1 MPIEC
6 QIEELRPK
14 AEFTAKL
21 AELLAGYS
29 YTLPFADNEATE
41 IKNLT
46 ITNIS
51 VASSEILP
59 DGLFVAVGGLHTHG
73 AKYLNHALEKGA
85 VAVLTD
91 EAGVE
96 IIRHQGTK
104 IPVICTDLPPRAVV
118 GVLASRLYQDPS
130 SKIPVIAVT
139 GTNGK
144 TTTSFMV
151 RTALGGPEKV
161 SLTGTV
167 ETRIAQRFTRN
178 KCTTLEASVIQ
189 RLLATAVAENCD
201 YAVVE
206 TSSHALI
213 QGRVKGVK
221 AKLAIFTNLSEEH
234 LDFHK
239 DMTGYLEAKA
249 LLFTPEYADYGV
261 ICVDTEAGQ
270 KLAARTTIPHTT
282 VAVLS
287 DNDADWKATKICNN
301 PQTLELTTTISGPNQ
316 QTYEIK
322 TSLFGNYNAQ
332 NSVLAFVAALQL
344 GIPAENA
351 LAGIAG
357 LREVP
362 GRMNTFGGLP
372 QNMPLVINDY
382 AHTPDS
388 IESLFNMVSQLTDSK
403 VHAIIAHD
411 GERQIEHRP
420 KLGRLAGKLSGTIW
434 VTDVNPRSEDPA
446 EIRAQIISGLREVRP
461 DLHDVV
467 EVTTW
472 RTDAVRR
479 AILAA
484 KPGEVVVSIAKGD
497 ESYQE
502 IQGVKHSYDE
512 NQVIRESLAGWV
524 KNQ

>member
-1 MPIEC
+1 MPVEC
-6 QIEELRPK
+6 QLEDFHPK
-14 AEFTAKL
+14 TKFSANL
-21 AELLAGYS
+21 SDLLSGFS
-29 YTLPFADNEATE
+29 YTLPLANDGTSSIE
-41 IKNLT
+41 NLV

-51 VASSEILP
+51 VASSEILAN
-59 DGLFVAVGGLHTHG
+59 GLFVAVGGLHTHG
-73 AKYLNHALEKGA
+73 AKYLDDALNKGA

-96 IIRHQGTK
+96 ILRQREIQ
-104 IPVICTDLPPRAVV
+104 IPVICTDLRPRAVV
-118 GVLASRLYQDPS
+118 GTLANRLYQDPS
-130 SKIPVIAVT
+130 NQIPVVAVT

-151 RTALGGPEKV
+151 RAALGGAEKV
-161 SLTGTV
+161 ALTGTV
-167 ETRIAQRFTRN
+167 ETRIGQRFTRN

-206 TSSHALI
+206 SSSHALAQGRI
-213 QGRVKGVK
+213 QGTK
-221 AKLAIFTNLSEEH
+221 ARLAIFTNLTEEH

-239 DMTGYLEAKA
+239 DMAGYLDAKA

-261 ICVDTEAGQ
+261 ICVDTKAGQ
-270 KLAARTTIPHTT
+270 ELAARTTIPHTT

-287 DNDADWKATKICNN
+287 DNAADWKATEVFNN
-301 PQTLELTTTISGPNQ
+301 TQTLELISNITGPNQ
-316 QTYEIK
+316 QTYEIR

-332 NSVLAFVAALQL
+332 NSVLAFVAALQM
-344 GIPAENA
+344 GIPAEKA
-351 LAGIAG
+351 LSGIAE
-357 LREVP
+357 LRDVP

-388 IESLFNMVSQLTDSK
+388 IENLFNMVSQLTDGK

-434 VTDVNPRSEDPA
+434 VTDINPRSEDPA
-446 EIRAQIISGLREVRP
+446 EIRAQIIAGLREIRP
-461 DLHDVV
+461 DLQDVV

-472 RTDAVRR
+472 RTDAIRR

-484 KPGEVVVSIAKGD
+484 NPGDVVVSIAKGD

-512 NQVIRESLAGWV
+512 NQVIRDCLAGWV
-524 KNQ
+524 KNH